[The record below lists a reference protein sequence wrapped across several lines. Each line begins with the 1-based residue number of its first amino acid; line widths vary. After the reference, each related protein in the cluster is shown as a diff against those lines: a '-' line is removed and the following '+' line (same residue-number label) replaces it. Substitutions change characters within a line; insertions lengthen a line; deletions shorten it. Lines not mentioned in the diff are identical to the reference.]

1 MKKILF
7 ILLALCNFNFLQAGE
22 WKLID
27 KDPFGI
33 TTVSVRS
40 RIDCADTNNCIAV
53 YWYNL
58 DRLAERMTTD
68 GGKTWFTTII
78 DTAPS
83 WEQWLTRKWHN
94 PNGVQ
99 YPDTNLIIIT
109 CEDGTYWITRDR
121 GKNWTINQ
129 FDTFGIKASFCDS
142 KHGAMLD
149 WNNLYLTT
157 DGGNNWKIINYKHI
171 DSTMR
176 LTGRIYVPDST
187 TIFIPVGKSEYS
199 AYFYRTYN
207 WGLTWERFDI
217 PLDPSD
223 LFFFNKTEGYC
234 VSGPKVNTNVYKDQI
249 FYTNNGGETWQKKID
264 TINKFPRGANGLRRV
279 DFADRLNGIAIG
291 PWYKTY
297 RTIDGG
303 ETWLQDTSYSW
314 DLKIH
319 FGYLVDISYPSQHI
333 VFAVDDVGD
342 IHKYEETPTDVVE
355 TDNYHQEFL
364 SYVFPNPNE
373 GKMNLLIESKLI
385 GSMKLTVFDLQG
397 NLVYNSSIEKTSF
410 SQQFELNFRQ
420 FTNGKYYYT
429 LFTGNNKVG
438 EGKFNIIK

>member
-142 KHGAMLD
+142 KHGAIISWD
-149 WNNLYLTT
+149 YLYTT
-157 DGGNNWKIINYKHI
+157 KDGGYNWEKIHYTYV
-171 DSTMR
+171 DSTQHFGTY
-176 LTGRIYVPDST
+176 LSVPEEQTIYIAWAP
-187 TIFIPVGKSEYS
+187 
-199 AYFYRTYN
+199 YFYRSYD
-207 WGLTWERFDI
+207 WGKTWERLPI
-217 PLDPSD
+217 PLMPTGI
-223 LFFFNKTEGYC
+223 LFLNRKDGFIVRGF
-234 VSGPKVNTNVYKDQI
+234 PVNGSYKSLRDIIYSTND
-249 FYTNNGGETWQKKID
+249 GGDSWQLRLD
-264 TINKFPRGANGLRRV
+264 TINKFPAGAYGLRKV
-279 DFADRLNGIAIG
+279 SFADEKNGVVIG
-291 PWYKTY
+291 SWGKMY
-297 RTIDGG
+297 RTSDGG
-303 ETWLQDTSYSW
+303 ITWIQDTS
-314 DLKIH
+314 
-319 FGYLVDISYPSQHI
+319 
-333 VFAVDDVGD
+333 
-342 IHKYEETPTDVVE
+342 
-355 TDNYHQEFL
+355 
-364 SYVFPNPNE
+364 
-373 GKMNLLIESKLI
+373 
-385 GSMKLTVFDLQG
+385 
-397 NLVYNSSIEKTSF
+397 
-410 SQQFELNFRQ
+410 
-420 FTNGKYYYT
+420 
-429 LFTGNNKVG
+429 
-438 EGKFNIIK
+438 